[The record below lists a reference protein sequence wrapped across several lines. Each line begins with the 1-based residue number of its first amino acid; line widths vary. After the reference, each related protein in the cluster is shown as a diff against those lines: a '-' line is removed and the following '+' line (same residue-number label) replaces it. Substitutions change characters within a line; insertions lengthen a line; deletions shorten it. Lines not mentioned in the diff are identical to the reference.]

1 MGLSD
6 MAVTEKLGPIP
17 WSMQQAD
24 FEERL
29 QEIDRE
35 LAVGGST
42 AKLMTKNLCFL
53 NLKADLVE
61 ESNGV
66 NLKLLGDASQ

>member
-1 MGLSD
+1 M
-6 MAVTEKLGPIP
+6 TEKLRLIF

-29 QEIDRE
+29 QEIDHE
-35 LAVGGST
+35 FAAGGST
-42 AKLMTKNLCFL
+42 VKLTPKKLCFS

-66 NLKLLGDASQ
+66 NLKLLGDAS